1 MKKVTIHTDGGCQG
15 NPGPGGWAA
24 VLRYGEHK
32 KELSGGAPA
41 TTNNR
46 MELLAAVEALSALK
60 TPCEV
65 EFYTDSQYLRQGI
78 TTWLFSWKRNGWR
91 TKDKQPVKN
100 EDLWRALD
108 LATAKHKVDWKWV
121 KGHAGDAGNE
131 RCDEL
136 AAKQMSL
143 IRKKHTPEQ
152 LKALLQEFKASQS
165 GGVTRTSDSLPLH

>member
-46 MELLAAVEALSALK
+46 MELQAAVEALSALK
-60 TPCEV
+60 MPCEV
-65 EFYTDSQYLRQGI
+65 DFYTDSQYLRQGI
-78 TTWLFSWKRNGWR
+78 TAWLFSWKRNGWM
-91 TKDKQPVKN
+91 TKTKQPVKN
-100 EDLWRALD
+100 VDLWRALD
-108 LATAKHKVDWKWV
+108 AAAARHKVNWKWV

-136 AAKQMSL
+136 AARQMSL
-143 IRKKHTPEQ
+143 IRKKYTPEQ
-152 LKALLQEFKASQS
+152 LQALLDSFQSSQS
-165 GGVTRTSDSLPLH
+165 KVSPSASALF